1 METIALPD
9 QSALGRLASYLKL
22 ARAFKHLKEFSY
34 FREGYDTRIGAALKG
49 KAVLMVGMYLSA
61 NTVGFFKDYDVAP
74 LPMQV
79 ESGAQACQS
88 GTNHDDLMLL
98 FHVYIGLEKFLSVWR
113 IKGSRAAA
121 TQRTNGRP
129 SVFTVMVS
137 GVRVIRPSAAISR
150 ITASS

>member
-9 QSALGRLASYLKL
+9 QSALGRLAGYLKL
-22 ARAFKHLKEFSY
+22 ARAFEQLKEFSY

-61 NTVGFFKDYDVAP
+61 NAVGFFKDYDVAP